1 MTLERFRSAG
11 TALLCFAVAL
21 FLAVL
26 PDPGGAQ
33 GSNGVTIV
41 SAQSP
46 APHALQSQDR
56 HVDARRTVHGPKPGS
71 GRDLDD
77 GPALLPLAPALV
89 HVASAPV
96 APVVAAGTIQQP
108 LRWRIA
114 AQPRAPPL
122 A

>member
-1 MTLERFRSAG
+1 MTIERIRSAG
-11 TALLCFAVAL
+11 TALLCIAVAL

-26 PDPGGAQ
+26 PDPGGAP
-33 GSNGVTIV
+33 GSNGVTV
-41 SAQSP
+41 FSAQSP
-46 APHALQSQDR
+46 NPYALQSQDR
-56 HVDARRTVHGPKPGS
+56 HIDARRTVQGSKSGS

-77 GPALLPLAPALV
+77 GPALLPQAPALV
-89 HVASAPV
+89 HVATAPV
-96 APVVAAGTIQQP
+96 APVAAAGTIQQP